1 MGINE
6 LNNAWIAA
14 GQKVSDLDAKLNAAA
29 VADTFDTK
37 SFNDL
42 KAKRDA
48 AKAQR
53 DALKDQLAEARANE
67 ATKINENHKKP
78 VEDHN
83 GGKDAFAQA
92 FKAMMKGENIKDMV
106 KETNTDTDTAGN
118 GGLLVADD
126 EQTQINA
133 LLRQQANLQSLV
145 TTEHVNKPH
154 GSRILDRNDDLV
166 KFQTVEE
173 GVQLPDLNDP
183 KLDRLTYT
191 VTDKGG
197 IATVTNDQLADSDQ
211 NTMAWL
217 TQKIAKY
224 AGYSRSMDILAKLPK
239 ATKKV
244 TIANW
249 DDIKDLENA
258 MLNPALLP
266 GAVFLTNQSGY
277 AILSKVK
284 DARGDYLLQQDV
296 TNPDIY
302 RIGGRQLIWYSDD
315 IVPDV
320 DGSHP
325 LYFGNFKEFAIVF
338 DRQSMMI
345 SSTNVGG
352 GAFETNSTKMRIID
366 RYDVEVKDP
375 AAIVVGS
382 FKAVANQKATT
393 PEASGSTAGK

>member
-6 LNNAWIAA
+6 LNDQWIAA
-14 GQKVSDLDAKLNAAA
+14 GQKVSDLNDKINMALADDSKPLDNAFKA
-29 VADTFDTK
+29 
-37 SFNDL
+37 L
-42 KAKRDA
+42 KQDRDN
-48 AKAQR
+48 AKARR
-53 DALKDQLAEARANE
+53 DALKDQLDEARANE
-67 ATKINENHKKP
+67 AVKINNGHKKP
-78 VEDHN
+78 VEDHDSEKN
-83 GGKDAFAQA
+83 EFAQA
-92 FKAMMKGENIKDMV
+92 FKAMMKGQPIKAMV

-126 EQTQINA
+126 EQTQINT

-145 TTEHVNKPH
+145 TTESVKKPH

-173 GVQLPDLNDP
+173 GEKLPDLNDP
-183 KLDRLTYT
+183 KLDRMTYT

-197 IATVTNDQLADSDQ
+197 IATVTNDQLDDSDE

-239 ATKKV
+239 ATKKA
-244 TIANW
+244 TITKW

-266 GAVFLTNQSGY
+266 GSVFLTNQSGY

-296 TNPDIY
+296 TNPDVY

-338 DRQSMMI
+338 DRQSMMV
-345 SSTNVGG
+345 SSTNIGS

-375 AAIVVGS
+375 DAIVVGS
-382 FKAVANQKATT
+382 FKTVANQQATT
-393 PEASGSTAGK
+393 PEASGVTK